1 MVLAEVGLGAFP
13 PGAHEPVIQ
22 TGADGGAYQR
32 NHATRPLLNHLS
44 AGARGDTLDDAW
56 DELVDNFFLQKFA
69 ADIDSGRAGGGDPE
83 FGDFAIGVELKT
95 VNQAQLLNRAHGDGG
110 KDAEIGDDG
119 DQPAKA
125 EAGALNGCE
134 SHSAVN
140 YIVGHRVE
148 FAYLERIYSVI
159 AADGHPVSSS
169 ELYQESC
176 RINLNRGVG
185 ARQARDQR
193 LFGASAQP
201 RFGFRIGHCINH
213 SAARRRM
220 PSGHSSPCA
229 SITVTPKNIM
239 STGKLQIVPL
249 GGLGEFGMNCMAVR
263 WGDDIIVIDAGLM
276 FPEAE
281 LLGVDIVVPDI
292 SYLIENRQRVR
303 GIILTHGHEDHI
315 GALPWILSE
324 LKVPVWGTE
333 FTLAYVEDKLDEHG
347 LLEDADLREMH
358 AGERFKA
365 GVFTVHPIRVTHSLV
380 DCVALAIH
388 TPLGVII
395 HTGDFKVD
403 PTPTDNHLFDLHS
416 FAEYGKQGV
425 LALFQ
430 DSTNVERKGYTPS
443 ERAVRRKFDEVFAHT
458 QRRLFI
464 SCFSSS
470 IHRIRLAVELAHQHG
485 RKVAFVGRSMNNS
498 AEIAED
504 LGYLEI
510 PDGLV
515 INPGEMKNFPP
526 EKVCVMIS
534 GTQGEPMSAL
544 SRAAVDNHKHAKI
557 EKGDTVVLSSRII
570 PGNEKTIYR
579 MIDHLFRREAHVI
592 YEDSTSPPIHVS
604 GHASQEELKLIINLV
619 KPKYFIPV
627 HGEYRQLK
635 LHAEM
640 AGAMHSSV
648 GKVMLIESGDILEF
662 DEHNARKAGRVN
674 VGRVCIDSG
683 SRTDVVEDLII
694 KDRRHLSEDGIVL
707 PIIAINKL
715 TGRVET
721 APEIVT
727 RGFNPGEDGLLDGA
741 RRIVEDTLAHSSEEE
756 KADYGVIK
764 EKIRADLKRY
774 ISRQTQKRP
783 LIMPVILEI

>member
-1 MVLAEVGLGAFP
+1 
-13 PGAHEPVIQ
+13 
-22 TGADGGAYQR
+22 
-32 NHATRPLLNHLS
+32 
-44 AGARGDTLDDAW
+44 
-56 DELVDNFFLQKFA
+56 
-69 ADIDSGRAGGGDPE
+69 
-83 FGDFAIGVELKT
+83 
-95 VNQAQLLNRAHGDGG
+95 
-110 KDAEIGDDG
+110 
-119 DQPAKA
+119 
-125 EAGALNGCE
+125 
-134 SHSAVN
+134 
-140 YIVGHRVE
+140 
-148 FAYLERIYSVI
+148 
-159 AADGHPVSSS
+159 
-169 ELYQESC
+169 
-176 RINLNRGVG
+176 
-185 ARQARDQR
+185 
-193 LFGASAQP
+193 
-201 RFGFRIGHCINH
+201 
-213 SAARRRM
+213 M
-220 PSGHSSPCA
+220 P
-229 SITVTPKNIM
+229 
-239 STGKLQIVPL
+239 TGKLQIVPL

-263 WGDDIIVIDAGLM
+263 WGEDILVIDAGLM
-276 FPEAE
+276 FPESE

-303 GIILTHGHEDHI
+303 AIILTHGHEDHI

-324 LKVPVWGTE
+324 LKVPVYGTE
-333 FTLAYVEDKLDEHG
+333 FTLAYVEDKLEEHELLDE
-347 LLEDADLREMH
+347 ADLREIR
-358 AGERFKA
+358 AGEGFRVGPFKIN
-365 GVFTVHPIRVTHSLV
+365 PIQVTHSLV
-380 DCVALAIH
+380 DCVSLAIH
-388 TPLGVII
+388 TPLGVIV

-403 PTPTDNHLFDLHS
+403 PTPTDNKLFDLHS
-416 FAEYGKQGV
+416 FAEYGKEGV

-443 ERAVRRKFDEVFAHT
+443 ERAVRRKFDEVFART

-470 IHRIRLAVELAHQHG
+470 IHRIKLAVELAHEHG
-485 RKVAFVGRSMNNS
+485 RKVAFIGRSMTSS

-504 LGYLEI
+504 LGYIEV
-510 PDGLV
+510 PNGL
-515 INPGEMKNFPP
+515 IIHPGEMKNFPP
-526 EKVCVMIS
+526 EKVCVLIS

-579 MIDHLFRREAHVI
+579 MVDHLFRREAHVI
-592 YEDSTSPPIHVS
+592 YEDGSSPPVHVS

-619 KPKYFIPV
+619 KPKYFIPI

-640 AGAMHSSV
+640 AASMRGSV
-648 GKVMLIESGDILEF
+648 GNVMLIESGDVLEF
-662 DEHNARKAGRVN
+662 DELGARKTGRVN

-721 APEIVT
+721 VPEIVS
-727 RGFNPGEDGLLDGA
+727 RGFAAGEDGFMNGA
-741 RRIVEDTLAHSSEEE
+741 RQTVMQTLDVSSDEE

-774 ISRQTQKRP
+774 ISKQTQRRP

>member
-1 MVLAEVGLGAFP
+1 MA
-13 PGAHEPVIQ
+13 
-22 TGADGGAYQR
+22 
-32 NHATRPLLNHLS
+32 
-44 AGARGDTLDDAW
+44 
-56 DELVDNFFLQKFA
+56 
-69 ADIDSGRAGGGDPE
+69 
-83 FGDFAIGVELKT
+83 
-95 VNQAQLLNRAHGDGG
+95 
-110 KDAEIGDDG
+110 
-119 DQPAKA
+119 
-125 EAGALNGCE
+125 
-134 SHSAVN
+134 
-140 YIVGHRVE
+140 
-148 FAYLERIYSVI
+148 
-159 AADGHPVSSS
+159 
-169 ELYQESC
+169 
-176 RINLNRGVG
+176 
-185 ARQARDQR
+185 
-193 LFGASAQP
+193 
-201 RFGFRIGHCINH
+201 
-213 SAARRRM
+213 
-220 PSGHSSPCA
+220 
-229 SITVTPKNIM
+229 
-239 STGKLQIVPL
+239 TGKLQIVPL

-263 WGDDIIVIDAGLM
+263 WGEDILVIDAGLM
-276 FPEAE
+276 FPESE

-292 SYLIENRQRVR
+292 SYLIENRERVR
-303 GIILTHGHEDHI
+303 GIVLTHGHEDHI
-315 GALPWILSE
+315 GGLPWILSE
-324 LKVPVWGTE
+324 LNVPVWGTE
-333 FTLAYVEDKLDEHG
+333 FTLAYLEDKLDEHG
-347 LLEDADLREMH
+347 LLDDADLREMR
-358 AGERFKA
+358 ANERFKVGA
-365 GVFTVHPIRVTHSLV
+365 FTVHPIQVTHSLV

-403 PTPTDNHLFDLHS
+403 PTPTDNKLFDLHT
-416 FAEYGKQGV
+416 FAEYGKTGV
-425 LALFQ
+425 LALLQ

-458 QRRLFI
+458 KRRLFI

-470 IHRIRLAVELAHQHG
+470 IHRINLAVQLAYEHG
-485 RKVAFVGRSMNNS
+485 RKVAFIGRSMNNS

-504 LGYLEI
+504 LGYIEV
-510 PDGLV
+510 PEGLV

-526 EKVCVMIS
+526 EKVCVLIS

-592 YEDSTSPPIHVS
+592 YEDGTNPPIHVS

-619 KPKYFIPV
+619 KPRYFIPV

-640 AGAMHSSV
+640 AAAMRSSV

-662 DEHNARKAGRVN
+662 DELGARKTGKVN

-694 KDRRHLSEDGIVL
+694 KDRRHISEDGIVL

-715 TGRVET
+715 SGEVE
-721 APEIVT
+721 APPEIVT
-727 RGFNPGEDGLLDGA
+727 RGFNVGEDGFIDGA
-741 RRIVEDTLAHSSEEE
+741 RRMVEDTLAHSSEEE

-774 ISRQTQKRP
+774 INKQSQKRP

>member
-1 MVLAEVGLGAFP
+1 M
-13 PGAHEPVIQ
+13 
-22 TGADGGAYQR
+22 
-32 NHATRPLLNHLS
+32 
-44 AGARGDTLDDAW
+44 
-56 DELVDNFFLQKFA
+56 
-69 ADIDSGRAGGGDPE
+69 
-83 FGDFAIGVELKT
+83 
-95 VNQAQLLNRAHGDGG
+95 
-110 KDAEIGDDG
+110 
-119 DQPAKA
+119 
-125 EAGALNGCE
+125 
-134 SHSAVN
+134 
-140 YIVGHRVE
+140 
-148 FAYLERIYSVI
+148 
-159 AADGHPVSSS
+159 
-169 ELYQESC
+169 
-176 RINLNRGVG
+176 
-185 ARQARDQR
+185 
-193 LFGASAQP
+193 AS
-201 RFGFRIGHCINH
+201 
-213 SAARRRM
+213 
-220 PSGHSSPCA
+220 
-229 SITVTPKNIM
+229 
-239 STGKLQIVPL
+239 GKLQVVPL

-263 WGDDIIVIDAGLM
+263 WGDDIIVIYAGLM

-292 SYLIENRQRVR
+292 SYLLENRQRVR

-315 GALPWILSE
+315 GALPWMLSE
-324 LKVPVWGTE
+324 LNVPVWGTE

-347 LLEDADLREMH
+347 LLDDSDLREMRPN
-358 AGERFKA
+358 ERFKV
-365 GVFTVHPIRVTHSLV
+365 GPFTVHPIQVTHSLV

-403 PTPTDNHLFDLHS
+403 PTPTDNRLFDLHS
-416 FAEYGKQGV
+416 FAEYGKEGV

-443 ERAVRRKFDEVFAHT
+443 ERAVRRKFDEVFART
-458 QRRLFI
+458 ERRLFI

-470 IHRIRLAVELAHQHG
+470 IHRIKLAVEMAWQHG
-485 RKVAFVGRSMNNS
+485 RKVAFIGRSMTSS

-504 LGYLEI
+504 LGYIEV
-510 PDGLV
+510 PEGL
-515 INPGEMKNFPP
+515 IIHPGEMKNFAP
-526 EKVCVMIS
+526 EKVCVLIS

-544 SRAAVDNHKHAKI
+544 SRAAVNNHKHAKI

-592 YEDSTSPPIHVS
+592 YDDGTSPPIHVS

-619 KPKYFIPV
+619 KPRYFIPV

-635 LHAEM
+635 LHAEL
-640 AGAMHSSV
+640 AGSMHSSV
-648 GKVMLIESGDILEF
+648 GNVILIESGDVLEF
-662 DEHNARKAGRVN
+662 DELGARKAGRVN

-683 SRTDVVEDLII
+683 SRTDVVEDLVI
-694 KDRRHLSEDGIVL
+694 KDRRHLSEDGFVL

-721 APEIVT
+721 SPEIVT
-727 RGFNPGEDGLLDGA
+727 RGFASEEDEVISGA
-741 RRIVEDTLAHSSEEE
+741 RQIVTQTLDASSDEE

-774 ISRQTQKRP
+774 ISKQTQKRP